1 MDDLELMELP
11 TDELLEIYDIIENYL
26 QKIDKDIS
34 TSEAGK
40 NEKWDIKTNWNI
52 KWNSFNNA

>member
-40 NEKWDIKTNWNI
+40 NEK
-52 KWNSFNNA
+52 

>member
-40 NEKWDIKTNWNI
+40 NEKWDIKKNWNI